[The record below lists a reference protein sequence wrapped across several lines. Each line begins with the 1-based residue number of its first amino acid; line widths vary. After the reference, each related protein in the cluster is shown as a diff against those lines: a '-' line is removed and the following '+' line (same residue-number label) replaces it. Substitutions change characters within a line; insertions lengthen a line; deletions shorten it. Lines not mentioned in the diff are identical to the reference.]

1 MTKVGQG
8 PMLAKLDPE
17 IRRGPGWTYEP
28 KWDGFRTIV
37 SVGDGITSRAEATG
51 R

>member
-8 PMLAKLDPE
+8 PMLAKLEPE
-17 IRRGPGWTYEP
+17 IPRGPGWTYEP
-28 KWDGFRTIV
+28 KWDGFARSSR
-37 SVGDGITSRAEATG
+37 SVAGSRSRAEATG